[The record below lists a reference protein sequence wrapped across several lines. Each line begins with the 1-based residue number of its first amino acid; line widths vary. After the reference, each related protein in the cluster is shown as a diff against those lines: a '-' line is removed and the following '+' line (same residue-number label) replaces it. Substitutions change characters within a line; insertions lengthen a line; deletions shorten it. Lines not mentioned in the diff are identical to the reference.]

1 MFLLIWWS
9 YQFRGHNRVLELLI
23 FTSSDMVKPFVI
35 GLTDF
40 LVWCSALSEILS
52 FDVFVKLILGQWFL
66 KDNMPTAKMLIDTVV
81 NIFAINN
88 LYCAYNL

>member
-1 MFLLIWWS
+1 
-9 YQFRGHNRVLELLI
+9 V
-23 FTSSDMVKPFVI
+23 
-35 GLTDF
+35 
-40 LVWCSALSEILS
+40 S